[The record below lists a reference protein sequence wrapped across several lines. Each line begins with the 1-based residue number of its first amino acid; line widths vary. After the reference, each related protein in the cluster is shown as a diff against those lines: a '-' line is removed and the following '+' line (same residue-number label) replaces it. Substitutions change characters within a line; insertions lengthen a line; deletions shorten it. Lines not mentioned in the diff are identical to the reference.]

1 MTSRVPLSSDDV
13 PSPVRRAWW
22 ALALRGVFAVA
33 LGVFIFAKP
42 LASVAIFALI
52 IAFWSLFAGVT
63 GIIHAIEI
71 RNVQQHWWLRL
82 VGGLISVA
90 FGIWAL
96 YDYPFISLIFAVVWV
111 AWWLLLTGI
120 FEFAAALQDRRAG
133 LPWGWSA
140 VWGIVS
146 IIVAGLAFANPPN
159 TLRAIMLLIAI
170 FGIVS
175 GVMLLI
181 AAVRVR
187 TAAVNLAGAVRPA
200 PA

>member
-1 MTSRVPLSSDDV
+1 MSADHVPAL
-13 PSPVRRAWW
+13 VRRAWW
-22 ALALRGVFAVA
+22 ALALRGLFALA
-33 LGVFIFAKP
+33 LGIFVLTKP
-42 LASVAIFALI
+42 LASVAIFALV

-63 GIIHAIEI
+63 GIVHAIEV
-71 RNVQQHWWLRL
+71 RSVQPHWWLRL
-82 VGGLISVA
+82 LGGIVSVI

-96 YDYPFISLIFAVVWV
+96 YDYPVISLVFAVVWV
-111 AWWLLLTGI
+111 AWWLMLTGI

-140 VWGIVS
+140 LWGVVS
-146 IIVAGLAFANPPN
+146 IVIGGVAFADPPN

-170 FGIVS
+170 FAIVS

-187 TAAVNLAGAVRPA
+187 SAATRLAGAVRPA